1 MGSYRKEYTHEVA
14 AVKMTRRGF
23 LGAIAAPI
31 VGRRCPPVNDKLT
44 LRPRGA
50 KAVGD
55 VNPVIAGLING
66 TRMALA
72 VDFHQRGLAYFDVS
86 IAGGPREV
94 LTAAQ
99 FAAAMRRAGLRGRIT
114 S

>member
-1 MGSYRKEYTHEVA
+1 
-14 AVKMTRRGF
+14 VKMTRRGF

-31 VGRRCPPVNDKLT
+31 VGCRCKPPATV
-44 LRPRGA
+44 
-50 KAVGD
+50 VI
-55 VNPVIAGLING
+55 NPVIAGLING